1 MGLTVN
7 VYRWGLG
14 DCTNGGASAEVKSIC
29 VVNIPGPFNP
39 RPESPA
45 FELVEGPGGQGH
57 AILRPVEAKKPGM
70 VGPMSGGNFGYS
82 SDSRFSE
89 AVQKLTGSRHYGAV
103 HIHDRYET
111 PEQYRV
117 LSR

>member
-1 MGLTVN
+1 MGLNVS
-7 VYRWGLG
+7 VYRWDLG
-14 DCTNGGASAEVKSIC
+14 DCTNGGASADVDSVC
-29 VVNIPGPFNP
+29 VVNIPGPDSP
-39 RPESPA
+39 GTDRPA
-45 FELVEGPGGQGH
+45 FELVQGPGGKGH
-57 AILRPVEAKKPGM
+57 AILRPVNGRGG

-89 AVQKLTGSRHYGAV
+89 AVRELTGSRHYGAV

-111 PEQYRV
+111 PEQYAT

>member
-39 RPESPA
+39 RPDTPA
-45 FELVEGPGGQGH
+45 FELVQGRGGQGH
-57 AILRPVEAKKPGM
+57 AILRPVDGRGGI
-70 VGPMSGGNFGYS
+70 GPMFGGNFGYS
-82 SDSRFSE
+82 SDSRFGE
-89 AVQKLTGSRHYGAV
+89 AVRELTGSNHYGAV

-111 PEQYRV
+111 PEQYEV

>member
-1 MGLTVN
+1 MGMTVS
-7 VYRWGLG
+7 VFRWGLG
-14 DCTNGGASAEVKSIC
+14 DCTNNGVSAVAGSLC
-29 VVNIPGPFNP
+29 VVNVPGPFNP
-39 RPESPA
+39 SPA
-45 FELVEGPGGQGH
+45 LPAVELVEGPGGRGH

-70 VGPMSGGNFGYS
+70 VGPMFGGNFGYS

-103 HIHDRYET
+103 AIHDRYET
-111 PEQYRV
+111 PADYEA